1 MKKSKNLYLALILIA
16 VIAVIVI
23 FALCRQP
30 SLDDGGGSRT
40 ITKAVTV
47 LKSEGGGHAAE
58 EAVKNGEAAY
68 SYEMQETN
76 PEEADVALEFE
87 VRIDRKIYSG
97 TANGSVLANTFSSG
111 EKLWEGSLD
120 GTLRMDD
127 AAYEILIG
135 FAKQDQAQEIQG
147 SVTVL
152 SASND
157 TGTKEL
163 PFMGFT
169 FGESVITQDMLEE
182 MMS

>member
-47 LKSEGGGHAAE
+47 LKSEGGHAAE

-76 PEEADVALEFE
+76 SEEADVALEFE

-97 TANGSVLANTFSSG
+97 TANGSVFANTFSSG

-120 GTLRMDD
+120 GTLRVGD
-127 AAYEILIG
+127 AAYEILVG
-135 FAKQDQAQEIQG
+135 FAKQDQAQEMQG

-152 SASND
+152 SASDD